1 MDSVVSSL
9 AESEFKI
16 LLGNFLRRY
25 KIKIELETGDEL
37 KWRDYLTCIV
47 DGKVKAVVEP
57 RD

>member
-1 MDSVVSSL
+1 MDSFIFSL

-16 LLGNFLRRY
+16 LLGNLMRRY

-47 DGKVKAVVEP
+47 DGKIKAVVEP
-57 RD
+57 RE